1 MADETRDI
9 SNQEQ
14 LSICIRWI
22 DSEFS
27 IHDDLIGMVHVEKT
41 DATSIST
48 AIKDVL
54 FRCSLSISQ
63 WRGQG
68 YDGCSV
74 MMRHLTGVATQLRQ
88 IEPAALQV
96 HCFAHSLNLCL
107 QDAAKLCTIVRDCLG
122 LVGEMILYSPKRSLV
137 FDKCQKEFSPE
148 APGLRPLCPTRWTVR
163 TSALDSILKNYETLI
178 HAFRDVNTTSH
189 DDYGR

>member
-1 MADETRDI
+1 MLLKQLSSLRILLRQGLATRGHDKFDGDLEQLLQLRSEDDKDLKIWLKNSEYLSHDIVNECISLLGNTCTLLRELLCSIRETSIFSIMADETRDI

-27 IHDDLIGMVHVEKT
+27 IHEELIGMVHVEKT

-54 FRCSLSISQ
+54 VRCPMSISQ
-63 WRGQG
+63 CRGQG

-74 MMRHLTGVATQLRQ
+74 MMGHLTGL
-88 IEPAALQV
+88 L
-96 HCFAHSLNLCL
+96 HSL
-107 QDAAKLCTIVRDCLG
+107 
-122 LVGEMILYSPKRSLV
+122 
-137 FDKCQKEFSPE
+137 
-148 APGLRPLCPTRWTVR
+148 
-163 TSALDSILKNYETLI
+163 
-178 HAFRDVNTTSH
+178 
-189 DDYGR
+189 GR